1 MFYFIEVKDSL
12 KLKNRYIS
20 EYRKITD
27 PSRINSK
34 HSPLDLY
41 IMSAIDHDYWA
52 KKILAFIVNRLMNY
66 SGGEKTVYYS
76 DLANLILYPEPRQG
90 NVFGSNIGNTL
101 GVMGHFFDII
111 KIDNWNDR
119 IPLIQTVVV
128 LKSDGIGF
136 W

>member
-1 MFYFIEVKDSL
+1 MLYFIEVKDSL
-12 KLKNRYIS
+12 ILKNCYIF

-27 PSRINSK
+27 PSINSK

-41 IMSAIDHDYWA
+41 IMSTIDHDYWA
-52 KKILAFIVNRLMNY
+52 KRILAFLVNRLMNY
-66 SGGEKTVYYS
+66 SGGEKTIYYS
-76 DLANLILYPEPRQG
+76 DLANSILYPEPRQG

-101 GVMGHFFDII
+101 GAMGHFFDTI

-119 IPLIQTVVV
+119 IPLIQTLVV

-136 W
+136 L